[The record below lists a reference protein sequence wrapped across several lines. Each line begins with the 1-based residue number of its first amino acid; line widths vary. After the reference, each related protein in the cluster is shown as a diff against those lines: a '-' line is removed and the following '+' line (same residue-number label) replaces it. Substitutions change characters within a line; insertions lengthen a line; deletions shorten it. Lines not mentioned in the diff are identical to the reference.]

1 MERDHPPIP
10 GPQVGE
16 LPEFLRP
23 EATGSL
29 HRMVTRNQRARAARF
44 DHERERDVIEYVLSQ
59 SPTGETVVHVEQVA
73 THRVRGATYEVWD
86 VHTKRSGRWWVISP
100 PMNLYTQR
108 DFPSMDKAFSFHLGL
123 MLRVMAKNEPEASEE
138 EQDRL
143 ATPWRRWKDA
153 ADALDEADETEEFQ
167 AVGVRL
173 REALLAF
180 VKAVAAPEMVPAG
193 EDAPK
198 MADFI
203 HWAERIADAIAH
215 GPSSARVR
223 GHLKATAKST
233 WELVSWLTHESGAT
247 RMDGALAVS
256 AVAHA
261 LSSFGMALVRHERG
275 EPDRCPTCG
284 SYRLTSY
291 EDPERAGPV
300 YVTVCEACG
309 WEDLSKDVGEPIDVP
324 ATHNEFA
331 QDRIEPT

>member
-1 MERDHPPIP
+1 MTPTSR
-10 GPQVGE
+10 G
-16 LPEFLRP
+16 R
-23 EATGSL
+23 
-29 HRMVTRNQRARAARF
+29 RAAEH
-44 DHERERDVIEYVLSQ
+44 DHEREREVVECVLSQ
-59 SPTGETVVHVEQVA
+59 TARGEGVVHAERVA
-73 THRVRGATYEVWD
+73 THRVRGAPYEVWD
-86 VHTKRSGRWWVISP
+86 VVTKRSGRWWVISP

-180 VKAVAAPEMVPAG
+180 IKAVAAADMVPEG
-193 EDAPK
+193 EDSPK
-198 MADFI
+198 KGDFI
-203 HWAERIADAIAH
+203 HWSELIADAIAH
-215 GPSSARVR
+215 GASSARVR
-223 GHLKATAKST
+223 GHLKGTAKST

-247 RMDGALAVS
+247 RMDGALAVAS
-256 AVAHA
+256 VAHV
-261 LSSFGMALVRHERG
+261 LSSFGTALVRHERG

-291 EDPERAGPV
+291 EDPDSAGAV
-300 YVTVCEACG
+300 YVTICEACG
-309 WEDLSKDVGEPIDVP
+309 WQDRPVETAGAIEIP
-324 ATHNEFA
+324 ATHNEVG
-331 QDRIEPT
+331 QDRTDG